1 MNKDQMRSVLNN
13 LTEDKAPASHI
24 DLLSAVQ
31 SRVQMSQ
38 SIQSKGII
46 MKEQTNSKPRRLRP
60 AFILAAIVLI
70 AAIFFSL
77 PEGRTLAQQVI
88 HFFTRGETN
97 LMPGPTATPV
107 KWVEQ
112 TPGVAAPTFTSQ
124 PTNTGPVLESSC
136 GTYQEPHCSIDEI
149 RKMVNFPVFALA
161 ELPGD
166 LYFSGATGGQDE
178 VYISYKTHSQTG
190 LLDITEQLL
199 TDDLVTSTVE
209 LGADAEIQSVQ
220 VGSVLGEYVKGAYDG
235 NNNPPVWNS
244 DADVQVLR
252 WVNQGVVFT
261 LTKFGVAPLM
271 TRDDM
276 VELASELSTG
286 FVGENGIP
294 AVVTPTLT
302 EEPFDIRSVYPLS
315 LSEAEAQA
323 GFKLLSPEKLPE
335 VLSFVGASYDE
346 KTKMVTLLYKY
357 VIPGMPEIMDGL
369 IIKELVVTKGQSC
382 DLCEFVRGKF
392 VYGSTE
398 DIVSEDANIETV
410 QIGSL
415 SGQYLEGI
423 GWVNATN
430 DISGWAWESDPYR
443 KRLRFEV
450 NGLAVEVWADTYE
463 LTKADLIS
471 IAESMK

>member
-1 MNKDQMRSVLNN
+1 MNKDQMRSVLKN
-13 LTEDKAPASHI
+13 LTEDKAPASQI
-24 DLLSAVQ
+24 NLLSTVQ
-31 SRVQMSQ
+31 SRIQMSQ

-97 LMPGPTATPV
+97 VMPGPTATPV

-124 PTNTGPVLESSC
+124 PTITGPVLESSC

-235 NNNPPVWNS
+235 NHNPPVWNP

-261 LTKFGVAPLM
+261 MTKLGIEPLM
-271 TRDDM
+271 TWDDM
-276 VELASELSTG
+276 AALAVKLTNDS
-286 FVGENGIP
+286 VGESGIP
-294 AVVTPTLT
+294 VIET
-302 EEPFDIRSVYPLS
+302 ESPADEAFDLYSFYPLT
-315 LSEAEAQA
+315 LAEAEGLA
-323 GFKLLSPEKLPE
+323 GFKLLTPEKLPE
-335 VLSFVGASYDE
+335 TMSFVGAKYDE
-346 KTKMVTLLYKY
+346 KLKVVIFLYNY
-357 VIPGMPEIMDGL
+357 SAPDGNSTMDS
-369 IIKELVVTKGQSC
+369 LVLSEQIAGSDC
-382 DLCEFVRGKF
+382 NLCRFVRGKF
-392 VYGSTE
+392 EYDLVE
-398 DIVSEDANIETV
+398 EVVSEDAKIETV
-410 QIGSL
+410 QIGNL
-415 SGQYLEGI
+415 TGQYLEGI
-423 GWVNATN
+423 GWVNKTN
-430 DISGWAWESDPYR
+430 DISGWAWESTDYR
-443 KRLRFEV
+443 KRLRFQS
-450 NGLAVEVWADTYE
+450 NGLGIEVWADGFE
-463 LTKADLIS
+463 WTKADLIS
-471 IAESMK
+471 IAESLK